1 MDWKA
6 VDERLI
12 RRGELILDLESLGNH
27 EKELEEMNKG
37 RPGPR
42 YKLANSYIQ
51 LLAVVRYLFQMP
63 YRQLE
68 GYTRA
73 LHRLVPQLPQA
84 DYSGIRKRIQR
95 LNVDPYR
102 HLSESTDPVAIA
114 LDSTGVKVDKAGGWV
129 ERKHGKKKRYVKLHF
144 AVRVDT
150 HEVVSM
156 EVTTDDV
163 HDSKEASGLLEGAE
177 KRVRVAEFIGDGAYD
192 SEEVY
197 GVLERRGVGAVI
209 KPRGNARSDT
219 GSLSRSVSVGLIREL
234 GYGTWAESVGY
245 GVGVGRWRR
254 LTHRLS
260 GCSGRAPWA
269 GALGV
274 SRWSWPVRWLS
285 TICWSTCRWGW
296 GLSE

>member
-27 EKELEEMNKG
+27 QKELEEMNKG

-42 YKLANSYIQ
+42 YKLANTYIQ
-51 LLAVVRYLFQMP
+51 LLAIVRYLFQMP

-73 LHRLVPQLPQA
+73 LHRLVPELPPA

-95 LNVDPYR
+95 LPVDPYK
-102 HLSESTDPVAIA
+102 HLSESSDPVTIA
-114 LDSTGVKVDKAGGWV
+114 LDSTGVKVEKAGGWI
-129 ERKHGKKKRYVKLHF
+129 ERKHGKKTRSVKLHF

-163 HDSKEASGLLEGAE
+163 HDSKEAAGLLEGAE
-177 KRVRVAEFIGDGAYD
+177 RRANVEEALFDGAYD
-192 SEEVY
+192 SAVVY
-197 GVLERRGVGAVI
+197 GELERRGIEAVI
-209 KPRGNARSDT
+209 KPRRNARSDT
-219 GSLSRSVSVGLIREL
+219 GPAARGVAVGQVREL
-234 GYGTWAESVGY
+234 GYGTWAELTGY
-245 GVGVGRWRR
+245 GRRWAVETAYSTFKR
-254 LTHRLS
+254 LFGECAMSRSLGS
-260 GCSGRAPWA
+260 IAVELA
-269 GALGV
+269 GKVALYNMLV
-274 SRWSWPVRWLS
+274 NM
-285 TICWSTCRWGW
+285 
-296 GLSE
+296 

>member
-12 RRGELILDLESLGNH
+12 RRGELILDLESLRNH

-42 YKLANSYIQ
+42 YKIANSIIQ
-51 LLAVVRYLFQMP
+51 LLAIVRYLFQMP

-73 LHRLVPQLPQA
+73 LHRLVPQLPPA
-84 DYSGIRKRIQR
+84 DYSGIRKRILR
-95 LNVDPYR
+95 LQVDPYK
-102 HLSESTDPVAIA
+102 HLSESSDPVTIA
-114 LDSTGVKVDKAGGWV
+114 LDSTGVKVEKAGGWI

-163 HDSKEASGLLEGAE
+163 HDSKEAARLLEGAE
-177 KRVRVAEFIGDGAYD
+177 RRANVEEALLDGAYD

-197 GVLERRGVGAVI
+197 MELERRGIEAVV
-209 KPRGNARSDT
+209 KPRKNARSDK
-219 GSLSRSVSVGLIREL
+219 GPLSRSVSVGMIREL
-234 GYGTWAESVGY
+234 GYGTWAELTGY
-245 GVGVGRWRR
+245 GRRWAVETAYSTFKRLFGECAMGRS
-254 LTHRLS
+254 LGSIALEL
-260 GCSGRAPWA
+260 A
-269 GALGV
+269 GKVALYNMLV
-274 SRWSWPVRWLS
+274 NV
-285 TICWSTCRWGW
+285 
-296 GLSE
+296 

>member
-12 RRGELILDLESLGNH
+12 RRGELILDLESLRNH

-42 YKLANSYIQ
+42 YKIANSIIQ
-51 LLAVVRYLFQMP
+51 LLAIVRYLFQMP

-73 LHRLVPQLPQA
+73 LHRLVPQLPPA
-84 DYSGIRKRIQR
+84 DYSGIRKRILR
-95 LNVDPYR
+95 LQVDPYK
-102 HLSESTDPVAIA
+102 HLSRSSDPVTIA
-114 LDSTGVKVDKAGGWV
+114 LDSTGVKVEKAGGWI

-163 HDSKEASGLLEGAE
+163 HDSKEAARLLEGAE
-177 KRVRVAEFIGDGAYD
+177 RRANVEEALLDGAYD
-192 SEEVY
+192 SEEGY
-197 GVLERRGVGAVI
+197 MELERRGIEAVV
-209 KPRGNARSDT
+209 KPRKNARSDT
-219 GSLSRSVSVGLIREL
+219 GPLSRSVSVGMIREL
-234 GYGTWAESVGY
+234 GYGTWAELTGY
-245 GVGVGRWRR
+245 GRRWAVETAYSTFKRLFGECAMGRS
-254 LTHRLS
+254 LGSIALEL
-260 GCSGRAPWA
+260 A
-269 GALGV
+269 GKVALYNMLV
-274 SRWSWPVRWLS
+274 NV
-285 TICWSTCRWGW
+285 
-296 GLSE
+296 

>member
-1 MDWKA
+1 MNWKA

-42 YKLANSYIQ
+42 FKLSDSYIQ

-73 LHRLVPQLPQA
+73 LHRLVPQLPEA

-95 LNVDPYR
+95 LKIDPYI
-102 HLSESTDPVAIA
+102 HLSQSSDPVTIA
-114 LDSTGVKVDKAGGWV
+114 LDSTGVKVEKAGGWV

-163 HDSKEASGLLEGAE
+163 HDSKLAAGLLEGAE
-177 KRVRVAEFIGDGAYD
+177 SNVRVEEALFDGAYD

-197 GVLERRGVGAVI
+197 EELERRGVEAVV
-209 KPRGNARSDT
+209 KPRINARSDT
-219 GSLSRSVSVGLIREL
+219 GPLSRSVAVGMIGEL
-234 GYGTWAESVGY
+234 GYSTWAETVGY
-245 GVGVGRWRR
+245 GRRWAVETAYSTFKRLFGEGAMGRSLGCIALELAGKVALYNR
-254 LTHRLS
+254 L
-260 GCSGRAPWA
+260 
-269 GALGV
+269 V
-274 SRWSWPVRWLS
+274 NV
-285 TICWSTCRWGW
+285 
-296 GLSE
+296 

>member
-12 RRGELILDLESLGNH
+12 RRGELILDLESLRNH
-27 EKELEEMNKG
+27 EKELEETNKG

-42 YKLANSYIQ
+42 FRIANSYVQ
-51 LLAVVRYLFQMP
+51 LLAAVRYLFQMP

-73 LHRLVPQLPQA
+73 LNRLAPELPQA
-84 DYSGIRKRIQR
+84 DYSGIRKRILR
-95 LNVDPYR
+95 LQVDPYR
-102 HLSESTDPVAIA
+102 HLSESSDPVTIA
-114 LDSTGVKVDKAGGWV
+114 LDSTGVKVEKAGGWI

-163 HDSKEASGLLEGAE
+163 HDSKEAAGLLEGAGSRANVE
-177 KRVRVAEFIGDGAYD
+177 EALLDGAYD

-197 GVLERRGVGAVI
+197 EELERQGIEAVV
-209 KPRGNARSDT
+209 KPRSNARSDT
-219 GSLSRSVSVGLIREL
+219 GPLSRGVSVGMIREL

-245 GVGVGRWRR
+245 GRRWAVETAYSTFKRLFGEGAMGRS
-254 LTHRLS
+254 LGSIALEL
-260 GCSGRAPWA
+260 A
-269 GALGV
+269 GKVALYNMLV
-274 SRWSWPVRWLS
+274 NM
-285 TICWSTCRWGW
+285 
-296 GLSE
+296 

>member
-6 VDERLI
+6 VDERFI

-42 YKLANSYIQ
+42 FRIANSYIQ

-63 YRQLE
+63 YRRLE

-73 LHRLVPQLPQA
+73 LHRLVPELPRA
-84 DYSGIRKRIQR
+84 DYSGIGKRIQR
-95 LNVDPYR
+95 LPVDPYEC
-102 HLSESTDPVAIA
+102 LSESSEPVAIA
-114 LDSTGVKVDKAGGWV
+114 LDSTGVKVEKAGGWV

-163 HDSKEASGLLEGAE
+163 HDSKEAAGLLEGAE
-177 KRVRVAEFIGDGAYD
+177 RRTSVKEALFDGAYD

-197 GVLERRGVGAVI
+197 EELERRRIEAVV
-209 KPRGNARSDT
+209 KPRSNARSDA
-219 GSLSRSVSVGLIREL
+219 GPLSRSVAVGMIREL
-234 GYGTWAESVGY
+234 GYGTWAETVGY
-245 GVGVGRWRR
+245 GRRWAVETAYSTFKRLFGEGVMGRSLGSIALELAGKVALYNR
-254 LTHRLS
+254 L
-260 GCSGRAPWA
+260 
-269 GALGV
+269 V
-274 SRWSWPVRWLS
+274 NV
-285 TICWSTCRWGW
+285 
-296 GLSE
+296 